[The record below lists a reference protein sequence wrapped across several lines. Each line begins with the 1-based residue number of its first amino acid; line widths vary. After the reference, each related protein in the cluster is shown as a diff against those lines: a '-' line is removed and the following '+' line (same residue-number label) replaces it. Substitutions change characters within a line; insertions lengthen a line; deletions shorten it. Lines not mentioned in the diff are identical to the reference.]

1 MENIKLDSVLNNLE
15 RNLKECYKMF
25 HQYPEVSDKE
35 YETTKRIKSLLE
47 EVNIEVL
54 ETSLKTGLIA
64 RIQGDKSG
72 PTVAIRCDIDALPI
86 EEENNFD
93 YKSKNAGVMHACG
106 HDFHITS
113 VLGAAYLLKRNEKE
127 LKGTVKLIFQPSE
140 ESAHGAERV
149 IETGE
154 LNDVKAIF
162 GLHNTTYLNT
172 GELSV
177 DKRPPTAAVDR
188 FEIKVEGVGTHGAH
202 PEEGIDPIVISA
214 QIVTALQTIISRNIS
229 AFDNALISITNIH
242 SGSTWNIIP
251 QEAYI
256 EGTVRT
262 LSKET
267 RKLIPTKMIDIIDG
281 IAKGFGGNADF
292 TWHPGPPAT
301 DNDEKWIKVCREV
314 AIKSGYTLKELPPSL
329 GGEDFAYYQEIIKG
343 AFIHIGTGESHP
355 HHHPKFSLDL
365 NAILKSSFY
374 FKELAIEAI
383 NTELALK
390 KKPKLVETTYHI

>member
-1 MENIKLDSVLNNLE
+1 MENNKLESILNNLE

-25 HQYPEVSDKE
+25 HQNPEVSDKE
-35 YETTKRIKSLLE
+35 YETTKRIKGLLE

-54 ETSLKTGLIA
+54 ETSLETGLIA
-64 RIQGDKSG
+64 RIQGDKKG
-72 PTVAIRCDIDALPI
+72 PTVALRCDIDALPI
-86 EEENNFD
+86 EEETGLS
-93 YKSKNAGVMHACG
+93 YCSKSKGVMHACG

-113 VLGAAYLLKRNEKE
+113 ILGAAYLLKKHQSE

-140 ESAHGAERV
+140 ESAHGAERI

-177 DKRPPTAAVDR
+177 DERPPTAAVDR
-188 FEIKVEGVGTHGAH
+188 FEIKVKGVGTHGAH

-242 SGSTWNIIP
+242 SGSTWNIVP
-251 QEAYI
+251 QDAYI

-267 RKLIPTKMIDIIDG
+267 RRLIPSKMIDIISG
-281 IAKGFGGNADF
+281 IAKGFGGEAEF
-292 TWHPGPPAT
+292 IWHPGPPAT
-301 DNDEKWIKVCREV
+301 DNDKNWIKVCREV

-355 HHHPKFSLDL
+355 HHHPKFTLDE
-365 NAILKSSFY
+365 NAILKSAFY

-383 NTELALK
+383 KKEIVLK
-390 KKPKLVETTYHI
+390 EKPKEIITNYSI